1 MLFVLPIAAPAA
13 AQAAVAA
20 TVAVATYAYV
30 GGDVLGFRRRNL
42 PPVTVPSLD
51 DLTLTQKKRAMM
63 QGATVPNSQTGNIF
77 PRPPGPESNWLLPL
91 LAKSWNWIQDRYRDA
106 QSLAQRWGLLG
117 GNKKEAA
124 VFDADNPQTWPI
136 NPGGRMVYVWF
147 VFRPGEGVLTS
158 LVQSQDR
165 PIKTA
170 TGEADGYGR
179 PEAIIT
185 ATDLNGDG
193 YRLRGLMMDVIRYL
207 ESVPLG
213 GGQATQP
220 TITTGSGFFPSKAI
234 PTAVPRPTI
243 QAAAQRP
250 TQPSAPKKSEP
261 VTQPAPAGAPAA
273 PKPYP
278 LIQTPAQAAAVQQI
292 IRVYRLPSA
301 TRVTSAGALPAAQP
315 ATAAQTSTATRT
327 YGPVTVT
334 TTAPRAT
341 LEAIAEEVGRV
352 EKKLGEILN
361 PKTNNQPDW
370 LEKLQGLWDLIN
382 ALNNYLQAQGA
393 SGKYTATSP
402 CVTDQQGNR
411 IVTEI
416 PFAGAN
422 DQFGVLRHRIDA
434 LAELMQAF
442 KDLRQ
447 PICNKTPAT
456 NVTVTAYEVAQ
467 E

>member
-13 AQAAVAA
+13 AQAAVSA
-20 TVAVATYAYV
+20 TVALAAYAYI

-42 PPVTVPSLD
+42 PPITVPSLD

-91 LAKSWNWIQDRYRDA
+91 LAKAGNWIQDRIRDA

-117 GNKKEAA
+117 GNKQEPA
-124 VFDADNPQTWPI
+124 VFNPRDMTTWPV
-136 NPGGRMVYVWF
+136 NPGGQMWYDWAVFNGQGNYTGVSGSSIGKPYYVPSPTETTPPGSWSYTSLTSGNTSGF
-147 VFRPGEGVLTS
+147 YGWPDYVFRLDNSG
-158 LVQSQDR
+158 
-165 PIKTA
+165 
-170 TGEADGYGR
+170 
-179 PEAIIT
+179 
-185 ATDLNGDG
+185 
-193 YRLRGLMMDVIRYL
+193 
-207 ESVPLG
+207 PLG
-213 GGQATQP
+213 AGAPTQP
-220 TITTGSGFFPSKAI
+220 VVTTGSGYFPAKAI
-234 PTAVPRPTI
+234 PTKEPSEPTSPRVPQQ
-243 QAAAQRP
+243 QAKQAQTPATAA
-250 TQPSAPKKSEP
+250 P
-261 VTQPAPAGAPAA
+261 VTQPAPAASPAA

-278 LIQTPAQAAAVQQI
+278 LIQTPAQAAAVQQL

-301 TRVTSAGALPAAQP
+301 TRVTSAGTLPAAQP

-352 EKKLGEILN
+352 EKKLGGLLN
-361 PKTNNQPDW
+361 PQTNNQPDW
-370 LEKLQGLWDLIN
+370 LEKVQGLWDLIN
-382 ALNNYLQAQGA
+382 ELNDYLQNQGA
-393 SGKYTATSP
+393 SGKYTASSP

-411 IVTEI
+411 IVTEV
-416 PFAGAN
+416 PFAGGS

-434 LAELMQAF
+434 LAELMQVF

-447 PICNKTPAT
+447 PICKGAPAS
-456 NVTVTAYEVAQ
+456 NVTVTAYEITQ